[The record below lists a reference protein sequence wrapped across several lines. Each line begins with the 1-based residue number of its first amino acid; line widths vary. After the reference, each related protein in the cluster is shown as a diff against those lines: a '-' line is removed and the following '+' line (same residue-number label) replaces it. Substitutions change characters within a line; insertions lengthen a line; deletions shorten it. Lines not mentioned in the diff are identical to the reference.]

1 MQTLGNE
8 WGIPRRFV
16 LVDNGR
22 ILLLSVA
29 LIVSCQVTGLQS
41 IDSFSAKKVF
51 GIIPEANASGLFDYS
66 SKVPDGALLIA
77 KPKNPR
83 PASTPIVTN
92 NNNGD
97 TTVVQTKRVDETPK
111 PVETA
116 STKSDLAET
125 QVPATDNTKVDIVEL
140 QSTETV
146 GTATD
151 TVVVEATEM
160 QPAESINVASDNIWD
175 RIRSGF
181 AMADLDN
188 KIVRKYEKFYSDN
201 PKTMERIIERAQH
214 FLPHIVLE
222 VERRGLPLELSLLPI
237 VESAYNPRAYSQAGA
252 AGLWQFMPFTGKQY
266 GLTQNWWYEGRRD
279 VIDSTDAALRHL
291 YDLSQVF
298 DNDWHLALAAYN
310 AGMYGIQKAIKRNQK
325 RNKPTDYSSLRLKVE
340 TKHFVPKLI
349 AVRNIVSNPEAF
361 GLTLPYLA
369 MKPRFE
375 VIEFDFQVDLG
386 IIAAETRIQEFKLAR
401 LNPGLRRTVTP
412 PNGPH
417 RVLVPPTH
425 YSDVMKWKSSL
436 LPSHAVTTVFYSV
449 KEGDVLST
457 IADKHNVSVSAIKS
471 VNSMSSDLIRI
482 GELLRIP
489 QPATLARSDI
499 STNANGEVIYHVK
512 KGDILGTIAL
522 KYDVSVS
529 AIKSANVLYSDMIR
543 VGQKL
548 RIPVPG
554 SRTIHG
560 KTATNSSQPK
570 LNQSQHYVDYT
581 VRAGDSLYKIAQVYG
596 IAVANL
602 RVANSLSSDRILVGQ
617 KLKVPVNDAQT
628 SKTAA
633 TVKQGVLSPSTR
645 YVYIVRSGDTLWRIA
660 RIHQTSVSDLEKWND
675 IDRDDKIRTGQR
687 IIIYVQ

>member
-1 MQTLGNE
+1 MQILDTERNKS
-8 WGIPRRFV
+8 RRFPLIETSRV
-16 LVDNGR
+16 L
-22 ILLLSVA
+22 LFSVGVTVA
-29 LIVSCQVTGLQS
+29 CQVIGPQS
-41 IDSFSAKKVF
+41 IDSFLTKKVF
-51 GIIPEANASGLFDYS
+51 GIIPEAEANSLFDYS
-66 SKVPDGALLIA
+66 GRVPDGALQVTG
-77 KPKNPR
+77 PKVSR
-83 PASTPIVTN
+83 SIPAQNVT
-92 NNNGD
+92 GEISED
-97 TTVVQTKRVDETPK
+97 KTVVQTTTVAESPQPT
-111 PVETA
+111 ETA
-116 STKSDLAET
+116 SAQTNSVEIQSPTSDSSKSDIVQQQPTGTDRSET
-125 QVPATDNTKVDIVEL
+125 NIVEL
-140 QSTETV
+140 QV
-146 GTATD
+146 
-151 TVVVEATEM
+151 TEM
-160 QPAESINVASDNIWD
+160 IPVENTNVVPDNVWD

-237 VESAYNPRAYSQAGA
+237 VESAYNPRAYSRAGA

-298 DNDWHLALAAYN
+298 DNDWHLVLAAYN
-310 AGMYGIQKAIKRNQK
+310 AGLYGVQKAIKRNQK
-325 RNKPTDYSSLRLKVE
+325 RDKPTDYSSLRLKVE
-340 TKHFVPKLI
+340 TRHFVPKLI
-349 AVRNIVSNPEAF
+349 AVRNIVSDPEAF

-369 MKPRFE
+369 MEPRFE

-386 IIAAETRIQEFKLAR
+386 IIATETRIQEYTLAR

-425 YSDVMKWKSSL
+425 YHDVMRWKSTL
-436 LPSHAVTTVFYSV
+436 LPSRAVDTVFYIV
-449 KEGDVLST
+449 KKGDVLGT
-457 IADKHNVSVSAIKS
+457 IAEKFNVSVSAVKS
-471 VNSMSSDLIRI
+471 VNSMNTDLIRI

-489 QPATLARSDI
+489 KPAALARSDI
-499 STNANGEVIYHVK
+499 RTNANGEVIYRVK
-512 KGDILGTIAL
+512 KGDILGTIAQ

-560 KTATNSSQPK
+560 KTATNANQPK
-570 LNQSQHYVDYT
+570 LRQNQQYVDYT
-581 VRAGDSLYKIAQVYG
+581 VRSGDSLYKIAKVYG

-633 TVKQGVLSPSTR
+633 TVQQGALSPSTR
-645 YVYIVRSGDTLWRIA
+645 YVYIVRSGDSLWRIA
-660 RIHQTSVSDLEKWND
+660 RNHQTSVSSLEKWND
-675 IDRDDKIRTGQR
+675 IDRDDKIRIGQR

>member
-1 MQTLGNE
+1 MRTLRTVWE
-8 WGIPRRFV
+8 IPRRFP
-16 LVDNGR
+16 LIKSGGF
-22 ILLLSVA
+22 LLFSIGIAVA
-29 LIVSCQVTGLQS
+29 FQVSGVQS
-41 IDSFSAKKVF
+41 FDYPFAKKVF
-51 GIIPEANASGLFDYS
+51 GIIPEAKASDIFDYS
-66 SKVPDGALLIA
+66 GKVPDGALQ
-77 KPKNPR
+77 KTEPKKSR
-83 PASTPIVTN
+83 SVPIRIRT
-92 NNNGD
+92 GKSSAD
-97 TTVVQTKRVDETPK
+97 TTVVPKKTADVPPKSTITTSAQADTEETQSPATSSAKFDAVEAQPPKTTSTQTDTVEEETTDMK
-111 PVETA
+111 PVESIDA
-116 STKSDLAET
+116 I
-125 QVPATDNTKVDIVEL
+125 PDNV
-140 QSTETV
+140 
-146 GTATD
+146 
-151 TVVVEATEM
+151 
-160 QPAESINVASDNIWD
+160 WD

-201 PKTMERIIERAQH
+201 PKTMARIIERAEH

-237 VESAYNPRAYSQAGA
+237 VESAYNPRAYSRAGA

-291 YDLSQVF
+291 SDLSQVF
-298 DNDWHLALAAYN
+298 DNDWHLVLAAYN
-310 AGMYGIQKAIKRNQK
+310 AGMYGVQKAIKRNQK
-325 RNKPTDYSSLRLKVE
+325 RNKPTDYSSLRLKIE

-361 GLTLPYLA
+361 GLELPYLA
-369 MKPRFE
+369 MEPRFE

-386 IIAAETRIQEFKLAR
+386 IIATETRIQEFKLAR

-425 YSDVMKWKSSL
+425 YRDVMKWKSTL

-449 KEGDVLST
+449 SKGDVLGT
-457 IADKHNVSVSAIKS
+457 IAEKYNVSVSAIKS

-489 QPATLARSDI
+489 QPAALARSDI
-499 STNANGEVIYHVK
+499 KTNANGEVIYNVK

-529 AIKSANVLYSDMIR
+529 AIKSANVLYSDLIK

-554 SRTIHG
+554 SKTIHG
-560 KTATNSSQPK
+560 KTATAPDPPK
-570 LNQSQHYVDYT
+570 VSPSQHFVDYI
-581 VRAGDSLYKIAQVYG
+581 VRSGDSLYKIAKVYG
-596 IAVANL
+596 ISVSKL
-602 RVANSLSSDRILVGQ
+602 RVANSLSSDRILVGE
-617 KLKVPVNDAQT
+617 KLKIPVDEAQAA
-628 SKTAA
+628 KTAA
-633 TVKQGVLSPSTR
+633 KANQGVLAPSTR

-660 RIHQTSVSDLEKWND
+660 QNHQTSVSNLEKWND
-675 IDRDDKIRTGQR
+675 IDRENKIRTGQR